1 MRFCCLVLCL
11 HCILQYMANLVGN
24 SMALSIE
31 VGLCLKTPKCDALD
45 RLLKIVG
52 ECVCVVVRLSGNAR

>member
-1 MRFCCLVLCL
+1 MRLLGGIGFKFFCVSTCAV
-11 HCILQYMANLVGN
+11 QYMANVVGN

-45 RLLKIVG
+45 RLLRIIGK
-52 ECVCVVVRLSGNAR
+52 